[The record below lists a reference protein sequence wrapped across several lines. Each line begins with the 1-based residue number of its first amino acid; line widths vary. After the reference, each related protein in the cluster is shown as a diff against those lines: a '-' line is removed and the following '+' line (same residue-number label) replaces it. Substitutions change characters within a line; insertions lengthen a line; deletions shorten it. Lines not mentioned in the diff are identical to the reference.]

1 MAAAASP
8 GALTEQ
14 LFLRYARQIQSLC
27 LYRLGDRLDAEDAV
41 QSTFLNAFRALDRG
55 VVPYAEAAWLFKIAE
70 NVCLT
75 KRRSA
80 FRRRR
85 IEFPAELDESVA
97 SPQHDEDVVDFRG
110 ALRRLP
116 PRQRRAIV
124 LREWQGLGY
133 AEIAGELGLSR
144 SAVETLLHR
153 ARRSLRAA
161 A

>member
-1 MAAAASP
+1 MAAVTS

-14 LFLRYARQIQSLC
+14 LFVRYARQVYTFCQ
-27 LYRLGDRLDAEDAV
+27 YRLGDRLDAEDAL
-41 QSTFLNAFRALDRG
+41 QSTYLNAFRALERG
-55 VVPYAEAAWLFKIAE
+55 VVPYSEAAWLFKIAE

-75 KRRSA
+75 KSRARV
-80 FRRRR
+80 RRRR
-85 IEFPAELDESVA
+85 VETPTEIDDSVA
-97 SPQHDEDVVDFRG
+97 SPEHDFEGVDFRG

-116 PRQRRAIV
+116 SRQRHAIV
-124 LREWQGLGY
+124 LREWRGLGY